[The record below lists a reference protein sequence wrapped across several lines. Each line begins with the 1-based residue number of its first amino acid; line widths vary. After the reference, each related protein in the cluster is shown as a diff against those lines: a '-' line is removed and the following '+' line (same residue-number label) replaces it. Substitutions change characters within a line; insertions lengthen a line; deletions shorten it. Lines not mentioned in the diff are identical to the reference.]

1 MRIATCCWAFLLLA
15 GEIVWGQQELVTL
28 TMTERANVARHGE
41 WVTIGIP
48 LPKGAVKSTDTLCL
62 VQNGATIPA
71 EILPVSRWPGDGSLR
86 WVHLVFQ
93 SDCPAGGT
101 SRVTVA
107 CAPVAAIQKRVDV
120 KDAADRFVVSTG
132 PLAFE
137 VRKHGFNLID
147 KATAG
152 AERLID
158 GHARGLGVRVE
169 GEEYLAVHD
178 RDVCVTLEDNG
189 PLHVVLRAAGSLK
202 NAAAEKVD
210 FDCRLIAYAGCA
222 EVKIVVTL
230 VNRQGGTAEFIP
242 LEAFFLELPTTVQQ
256 GKCLFGTE
264 TGELIEGSLVDRT
277 EAYVYQSSS
286 DEHVFGGAVKGSGG
300 GKQSKP
306 NTLGWAALSDGSRTV
321 AAGVRWFWQLHPK
334 SIELSAEC
342 LLRVGLYPQRHPK
355 PLNVYSG
362 VARTHE
368 LRLSFDA
375 GPEDGRRL
383 KSCFAALQKPLRP
396 FAPPKWYCRDTRALG
411 DYCEAGG
418 EELYGPFAGQVKRF
432 DEAFEQANRRCQA
445 FRDRRRIKSVETDSY
460 GLLNYG
466 DGVHHVWTSGV
477 DVPENVAWDGNYY
490 GYPHMMCV
498 QFLRTG
504 NLEYFDNFA
513 AHALHVGDVHTVH
526 HAERSELI
534 GGCRYCPP
542 TDHVRID
549 PTNWSDYRTAK
560 VYVSD
565 LFNHHKVAGVI
576 DRWYLLRDHRC
587 RDVAEMVLDYCYRWK
602 YGDNDYGQ
610 PRGPGMILD
619 FCYQGYLLTGDEKW
633 IRRAANVLRVHKGRP
648 LKLSFQAGIFLEGMR
663 KYYEISG
670 DEEAFDY
677 IKQSIERLIAENR
690 GGGTTAQAH
699 SFMYLKTREKKYL
712 EAALANLPQSGNFG
726 NPWKD
731 YALSMRNAAMCI
743 GDLHRAASRTP

>member
-1 MRIATCCWAFLLLA
+1 
-15 GEIVWGQQELVTL
+15 
-28 TMTERANVARHGE
+28 MTERANVARHGE
-41 WVTIGIP
+41 WITIGVP
-48 LPKGAVKSTDTLCL
+48 LPKGTAKSTDSLCL
-62 VQNGATIPA
+62 VQNGATIPT
-71 EILPVSRWPGDGSLR
+71 EILAVSRWPRDGSLR
-86 WVHLVFQ
+86 WVHLIFQ

-107 CAPVAAIQKRVDV
+107 SAPAAATEKLVDV

-132 PLAFE
+132 PLTFE
-137 VRKHGFNLID
+137 VRKHGVNFID
-147 KATAG
+147 KATVG
-152 AERLID
+152 TKRLID

-169 GEEYLAVHD
+169 GEEYLAMHD

-189 PLHVVLRAAGSLK
+189 PLHVVLRATGSLK
-202 NAAAEKVD
+202 NLAAEKKFD

-222 EVKIVVTL
+222 DVKVVVTL
-230 VNRQGGTAEFIP
+230 VNRQGRTAEFIP

-264 TGELIEGSLVDRT
+264 TGELIEDSLADRT

-334 SIELSAEC
+334 SIELSAEG

-375 GPEDGRRL
+375 GPADGKRL

-396 FAPPKWYCRDTRALG
+396 FAPPKWYCRDTQALG
-411 DYCEAGG
+411 AYCEAGG
-418 EELYGPFAGQVKRF
+418 EELYGRFAGQVKRF

-445 FRDRRRIKSVETDSY
+445 FRDRRRIKGVETDSY
-460 GLLNYG
+460 GLLN
-466 DGVHHVWTSGV
+466 
-477 DVPENVAWDGNYY
+477 
-490 GYPHMMCV
+490 
-498 QFLRTG
+498 
-504 NLEYFDNFA
+504 
-513 AHALHVGDVHTVH
+513 
-526 HAERSELI
+526 
-534 GGCRYCPP
+534 
-542 TDHVRID
+542 
-549 PTNWSDYRTAK
+549 
-560 VYVSD
+560 
-565 LFNHHKVAGVI
+565 
-576 DRWYLLRDHRC
+576 
-587 RDVAEMVLDYCYRWK
+587 

-670 DEEAFDY
+670 DEEALHY
-677 IKQSIERLIAENR
+677 IKQSVDRLIAENR
-690 GGGTTAQAH
+690 GGSSTAQAH
-699 SFMYLKTREKKYL
+699 SFMYLKTGEKKYL
-712 EAALANLPQSGNFG
+712 EATLANLPQTGNFG

-743 GDLHRAASRTP
+743 GDLHRVASATP